1 MKMMNAVRVSKLSDY
16 ADWLELAKEVEPLFG
31 PMVDDTAFCDGL
43 KQAIRE
49 GRAFCASEPDEDGRS
64 MFHGGI
70 VISKDANEILWLA
83 VSGDFRGRGAG
94 AALLS
99 EAVGRLDR
107 NRPIIVTTFDR
118 TIPAGLPARRLYQRL
133 GFTDSAAAGLN
144 PAGIPT
150 VTMTLVMR
158 SDGSRC
164 LQPDEPAGSR

>member
-1 MKMMNAVRVSKLSDY
+1 MKMMNAVLVSKLSDY

-99 EAVGRLDR
+99 ETVGRLDR

-118 TIPAGLPARRLYQRL
+118 TIPAASRQEGSIS
-133 GFTDSAAAGLN
+133 GSDSTDSAAQAESGRYSN
-144 PAGIPT
+144 I
-150 VTMTLVMR
+150 TMTLAMR

-164 LQPDEPAGSR
+164 LQPRRAGRSR